1 MGFIVVDL
9 PDAHQYNSFALALRS
24 SMKDLERAL
33 EIAGTGI
40 GVVFLA
46 LVALTFITILLTRYI
61 KEDGQH
67 GDGATDASTPPEQN
81 DPDRVASKQDDD
93 PAIIAAMVAAIRVVR
108 TGLGRVVIRQRAPA
122 NGPASSS
129 WRSQGRHAL
138 MDSLG
143 VATKLRSRKR

>member
-1 MGFIVVDL
+1 
-9 PDAHQYNSFALALRS
+9 
-24 SMKDLERAL
+24 MKDYERAL

-46 LVALTFITILLTRYI
+46 LVALTFVTILLTRYI

-67 GDGATDASTPPEQN
+67 GDGPTDASTPPEPN
-81 DPDRVASKQDDD
+81 DSDRVASKQGDN
-93 PAIIAAMVAAIRVVR
+93 PAVIAAMVAAIRVVR
-108 TGLGRVVIRQRAPA
+108 AGLGRVVIRQRAPA

-138 MDSLG
+138 LNSQG
-143 VATKLRSRKR
+143 VPTKLRSRKR